1 MEGASGRLLWRVTPR
16 APLRAGAV
24 GTLSVDS
31 VDSVRAHR
39 CAAAVRGPAPA
50 VARMRSAGAVGYR
63 PRWRHLRSGLGSPLV
78 PSPLRMAALLA
89 GPRVELNL
97 LQLLQRDLSCL
108 FIVL

>member
-16 APLRAGAV
+16 APLRAGGV
-24 GTLSVDS
+24 GTLSVDSVDS

-63 PRWRHLRSGLGSPLV
+63 PRWRHLRSGLDSPLV
-78 PSPLRMAALLA
+78 PSPLRMGVLLA
-89 GPRVELNL
+89 
-97 LQLLQRDLSCL
+97 
-108 FIVL
+108 